1 MTEKQRLHDFLIDTQ
16 QEALK
21 IIEQWIIE
29 YVPKA
34 QLEDPNDLLFERWE
48 AREKLKEYE
57 AED

>member
-16 QEALK
+16 AEALQ
-21 IIEQWIIE
+21 IIEQYIID

-34 QLEDPNDLLFERWE
+34 QLEDLNDLLFERWE